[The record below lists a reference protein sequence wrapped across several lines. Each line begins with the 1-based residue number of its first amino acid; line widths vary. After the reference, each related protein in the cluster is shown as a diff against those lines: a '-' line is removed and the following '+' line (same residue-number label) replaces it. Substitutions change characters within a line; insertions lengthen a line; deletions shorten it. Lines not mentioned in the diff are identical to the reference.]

1 MKVGMEYSIAGLQ
14 AEYNK
19 RKKLHFLYF
28 WEHDSAPDGR
38 MTESCL
44 SQWWPAPFQVD
55 GIRYSSAEQYMMA
68 EKARLFSDAAAL
80 AAILQ
85 THSPKHIK
93 QLGREVR
100 GFISAE
106 WDACRVAAVEKGN
119 FAKFTQNPALLE
131 YLRGTK
137 TKVLVEASP
146 YDRIWG
152 IGLGR
157 EHLDIKN
164 PLKWKGLNL
173 LGFALMR
180 VRDVVK

>member
-1 MKVGMEYSIAGLQ
+1 MEYSLEGLQ
-14 AEYNK
+14 AEY
-19 RKKLHFLYF
+19 KKGKKFHFLYF
-28 WEHDSAPDGR
+28 WEHDPASDGR

-55 GIRYSSAEQYMMA
+55 GVRYCNAEQYMMA
-68 EKARLFSDAAAL
+68 EKARLFSDSAAL
-80 AAILQ
+80 TAILKAR
-85 THSPKHIK
+85 SPKQIK

-106 WDACRVAAVEKGN
+106 WDAHRVAAVEKGN
-119 FAKFTQNPALLE
+119 LAKFTQNPALLE
-131 YLRGTK
+131 YLKGTK
-137 TKVLVEASP
+137 AKILVEASP

-157 EHLDIKN
+157 EHQDVKN

-180 VRDVVK
+180 VRDAVK